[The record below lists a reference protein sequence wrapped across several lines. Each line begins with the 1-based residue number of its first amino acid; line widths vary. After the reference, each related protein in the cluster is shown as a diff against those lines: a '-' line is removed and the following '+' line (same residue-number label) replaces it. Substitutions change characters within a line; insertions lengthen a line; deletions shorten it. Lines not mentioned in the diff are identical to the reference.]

1 MTLFELLYF
10 LGYSIKK
17 GYVAMNQKRL
27 PHQVISIG
35 NITLGGTGKTPA
47 TIALA
52 REAKQRGYRPCI
64 LTRGY
69 KGKAEGPCFV
79 SRGERPLLNA
89 DEAGDEAVLMAEKLG
104 DIPVVKGK
112 NRYEAGMFSL
122 SSLPSALQP
131 DMFLLDDGFQ
141 HWALFR
147 DKDIVLIDSSV
158 PFGNRRMLPLG
169 TLREPIKE
177 IRRADIIV
185 ITKADHIV
193 RDKSTAVLPT
203 HPSPSRGEGKGGGVS
218 HHPKIESL
226 IKELTTYNPHAP
238 IFFADHKPSAFV
250 TNTGESLPIQLAK
263 GKRVFAFCGIGN
275 PESFRETLLSAG
287 LQIKGFLA
295 YRDHHRYSAGDM
307 QSIKDNAERTES
319 EWIVTTE
326 KDIMR
331 LRSFSMPENLV
342 SLAID
347 FTVDEKFYDEVFS
360 Y

>member
-89 DEAGDEAVLMAEKLG
+89 DEAGDEALLMAEKLG

-158 PFGNRRMLPLG
+158 PFGNRRMLPFG

-177 IRRADIIV
+177 IQRADIIV
-185 ITKADHIV
+185 ITKTDLNRNQHTTV
-193 RDKSTAVLPT
+193 DD
-203 HPSPSRGEGKGGGVS
+203 
-218 HHPKIESL
+218 L
-226 IKELTTYNPHAP
+226 IKELKKYNPDVP
-238 IFFADHKPSAFV
+238 IFLAEHSPETFITAKGKTF
-250 TNTGESLPIQLAK
+250 SLEQAK

-275 PESFRETLLSAG
+275 PDSFRETLLSAG

-342 SLAID
+342 SLAIE

-360 Y
+360 FDRALRTT

>member
-52 REAKQRGYRPCI
+52 REAKQRGFRPCI

-122 SSLPSALQP
+122 SSLPSALRP

-169 TLREPIKE
+169 TLREPVKE

-185 ITKADHIV
+185 ITKTDLNRNQHT
-193 RDKSTAVLPT
+193 TAHDLM
-203 HPSPSRGEGKGGGVS
+203 
-218 HHPKIESL
+218 
-226 IKELTTYNPHAP
+226 KELKRYNPDVP
-238 IFFADHKPSAFV
+238 IFFAEHSPETFITVEGKTF
-250 TNTGESLPIQLAK
+250 SLEEAK

-275 PESFRETLLSAG
+275 PQSFRETLLSAG

-307 QSIKDNAERTES
+307 QSIKDNAERTGS

-331 LRSFSMPENLV
+331 LRNFSMPENLV
-342 SLAID
+342 SLAIE
-347 FTVDEKFYDEVFS
+347 FTVDEKFYDEVFTFDRVLRT
-360 Y
+360 

>member
-27 PHQVISIG
+27 PHKVISIG
-35 NITLGGTGKTPA
+35 NITVGGTGKTPA

-52 REAKQRGYRPCI
+52 REAKQRGFRPCI

-69 KGKAEGPCFV
+69 KGKTEGPCFV

-89 DEAGDEAVLMAEKLG
+89 DEAGDEPVLMAEKLG

-112 NRYEAGMFSL
+112 NRYEAGMFAI

-169 TLREPIKE
+169 TLREPVKE

-185 ITKADHIV
+185 ITKAD
-193 RDKSTAVLPT
+193 RDRHQHTTAPD
-203 HPSPSRGEGKGGGVS
+203 
-218 HHPKIESL
+218 L
-226 IKELTTYNPHAP
+226 IKEVTKYNPHAP
-238 IFFADHKPSAFV
+238 IFFADHTPSAFV
-250 TNTGESLPIQLAK
+250 AATGESLPLQQAK
-263 GKRVFAFCGIGN
+263 DKRVFAFCGIGN
-275 PESFRETLLSAG
+275 PDSFRETLLSAD
-287 LQIKGFLA
+287 LQVTGFLA

-307 QSIKDNAERTES
+307 KSIKDNAERTGS

-331 LRSFSMPENLV
+331 LRSLSMPENLV
-342 SLAID
+342 SLAIE
-347 FTVDEKFYDEVFS
+347 FTVDKRFYDEVFTLDRILRT
-360 Y
+360 

>member
-1 MTLFELLYF
+1 MKLFELLYF

-27 PHQVISIG
+27 PHQLISIG
-35 NITLGGTGKTPA
+35 NITVGGTGKTPA

-52 REAKQRGYRPCI
+52 REAKQRGFRPCI

-79 SRGERPLLNA
+79 SRGESTLLNA

-112 NRYEAGMFSL
+112 NRYEAGMFAL
-122 SSLPSALQP
+122 SSLPSALHP
-131 DMFLLDDGFQ
+131 DIFLLDDGFQ

-185 ITKADHIV
+185 LTKAD
-193 RDKSTAVLPT
+193 RDRTQHTTVDD
-203 HPSPSRGEGKGGGVS
+203 
-218 HHPKIESL
+218 L
-226 IKELTTYNPHAP
+226 IKELKKYNPHAP
-238 IFFADHKPSAFV
+238 IFFADHKPSAFI
-250 TNTGESLPIQLAK
+250 TTTGESLPLEQAK
-263 GKRVFAFCGIGN
+263 GRRVFAFCGIGN

-307 QSIKDNAERTES
+307 QSIKDNAEITGS

-331 LRSFSMPENLV
+331 LRSFSMPENLL
-342 SLAID
+342 SLAIE
-347 FTVDEKFYDEVFS
+347 FTVDEKFYDEVFTFDRVLKT
-360 Y
+360 

>member
-1 MTLFELLYF
+1 MTPIELLYF
-10 LGYSIKK
+10 IGYSIKK
-17 GYVAMNQKRL
+17 HYVVKNQKRL

-52 REAKQRGYRPCI
+52 REAKQRGFRPCI

-69 KGKAEGPCFV
+69 KGKAKGPCFV

-89 DEAGDEAVLMAEKLG
+89 DEAGDEAVLMAEKLE

-112 NRYEAGMFSL
+112 NRYEAGMFAL
-122 SSLPSALQP
+122 SSLPSALRP

-147 DKDIVLIDSSV
+147 DKDIALIDSSL

-169 TLREPIKE
+169 TLREPVKE

-185 ITKADHIV
+185 ITKTDLNRNQHITV
-193 RDKSTAVLPT
+193 HD
-203 HPSPSRGEGKGGGVS
+203 
-218 HHPKIESL
+218 L
-226 IKELTTYNPHAP
+226 IKELKTYNPHAP

-250 TNTGESLPIQLAK
+250 TTTGESLHIRLAK
-263 GKRVFAFCGIGN
+263 GKKVFAFCGIGN
-275 PESFRETLLSAG
+275 PQSFRETLLSAG
-287 LQIKGFLA
+287 MRIKGFLA

-307 QSIKDNAERTES
+307 QSIKDNAERTGS

-347 FTVDEKFYDEVFS
+347 FTVDEKFYDEVFTFDRVLRT
-360 Y
+360 

>member
-10 LGYSIKK
+10 LGYSINK
-17 GYVAMNQKRL
+17 GYVAMKQKRL

-52 REAKQRGYRPCI
+52 REAKQRGFRPCI

-69 KGKAEGPCFV
+69 KGKAQGPCFV
-79 SRGERPLLNA
+79 SRGKRPLLNA

-104 DIPVVKGK
+104 DIPVVKGNK
-112 NRYEAGMFSL
+112 RYESGIFAL

-177 IRRADIIV
+177 IKRADIIV
-185 ITKADHIV
+185 ITKADRNRTQHTTV
-193 RDKSTAVLPT
+193 HD
-203 HPSPSRGEGKGGGVS
+203 
-218 HHPKIESL
+218 L
-226 IKELTTYNPHAP
+226 IKELKKYNPHAP

-250 TNTGESLPIQLAK
+250 TTTGELLTLEQAK

-275 PESFRETLLSAG
+275 PQSFRETLLSAG
-287 LQIKGFLA
+287 LQIRGFLA
-295 YRDHHRYSAGDM
+295 YRDHHSYSAGDM
-307 QSIKDNAERTES
+307 QSIKDNAERTGS

-342 SLAID
+342 SLAIE
-347 FTVDEKFYDEVFS
+347 FTVDEKFYDEVFTFDRV
-360 Y
+360 

>member
-1 MTLFELLYF
+1 MTPVELLYF

-17 GYVAMNQKRL
+17 GYVAKNQKRL
-27 PHQVISIG
+27 PHHVISIG

-52 REAKQRGYRPCI
+52 REAKLRGYRPCI

-79 SRGERPLLNA
+79 SRGEGLLLNA
-89 DEAGDEAVLMAEKLG
+89 EEAGDEAVLMAEKLK

-112 NRYEAGMFSL
+112 NRYEAGMFAL
-122 SSLPSALQP
+122 SSLPSALRP

-158 PFGNRRMLPLG
+158 PFGNRRLLPLG
-169 TLREPIKE
+169 TLREPVKE
-177 IRRADIIV
+177 IKRADIIS
-185 ITKADHIV
+185 ITKTDRNKDQHI
-193 RDKSTAVLPT
+193 TAND
-203 HPSPSRGEGKGGGVS
+203 
-218 HHPKIESL
+218 L
-226 IKELTTYNPHAP
+226 IKELKTYNPHAP
-238 IFFADHKPSAFV
+238 IFLADHKPSAFV
-250 TNTGESLPIQLAK
+250 AAK
-263 GKRVFAFCGIGN
+263 GELVADQVADGKTVFAFCGIGN
-275 PESFRETLLSAG
+275 PQSFRKTLLSAG

-295 YRDHHRYSAGDM
+295 YRDHHRYRTGDI
-307 QSIKDNAERTES
+307 QSIKDNAERTGS

-331 LRSFSMPENLV
+331 LRGFNMPENLV
-342 SLAID
+342 SLAIE
-347 FTVDEKFYDEVFS
+347 FAVDEGFYDEVFNF
-360 Y
+360 

>member
-52 REAKQRGYRPCI
+52 REAKQRGFRPCI

-89 DEAGDEAVLMAEKLG
+89 DEAGDEAVMMAEKLE

-185 ITKADHIV
+185 ITKTDLNRNQHT
-193 RDKSTAVLPT
+193 TA
-203 HPSPSRGEGKGGGVS
+203 HD
-218 HHPKIESL
+218 L
-226 IKELTTYNPHAP
+226 IKELKTYNPDAP

-250 TNTGESLPIQLAK
+250 TTTGESLPIQQAK

-275 PESFRETLLSAG
+275 PQSFRETLLSAG

-342 SLAID
+342 SLAIE

-360 Y
+360 

>member
-52 REAKQRGYRPCI
+52 GEAKQRGFRPCI

-69 KGKAEGPCFV
+69 KGKAKGPCFV
-79 SRGERPLLNA
+79 SRGEGPLLSA
-89 DEAGDEAVLMAEKLG
+89 DEAGDEAVLMAEKLR

-147 DKDIVLIDSSV
+147 NKDIVLIDSSV
-158 PFGNRRMLPLG
+158 PFGNRKMLPLG
-169 TLREPIKE
+169 TLREPVKE

-185 ITKADHIV
+185 ITKTP
-193 RDKSTAVLPT
+193 S
-203 HPSPSRGEGKGGGVS
+203 HPSPSRGEGKGGGDS

-226 IKELTTYNPHAP
+226 IKEIKTYNPDVP
-238 IFFADHKPSAFV
+238 IFLAEHSPEAFI
-250 TNTGESLPIQLAK
+250 TAK
-263 GKRVFAFCGIGN
+263 GKTFSLEQAKGKMVFAFCGIGN
-275 PESFRETLLSAG
+275 PHSFRETLLSAG

-342 SLAID
+342 SLAIE
-347 FTVDEKFYDEVFS
+347 FTVDGRFYDEVFS
-360 Y
+360 

>member
-1 MTLFELLYF
+1 MTLFEFLYF

-17 GYVAMNQKRL
+17 GYVVINQKRL
-27 PHQVISIG
+27 PHKVISIG

-52 REAKQRGYRPCI
+52 REAKQRGFRPCI

-89 DEAGDEAVLMAEKLG
+89 DEAGDEAVLMAEKSG

-169 TLREPIKE
+169 TLREPVKE

-185 ITKADHIV
+185 ITKTDLNRNQHTTLHDLA
-193 RDKSTAVLPT
+193 
-203 HPSPSRGEGKGGGVS
+203 
-218 HHPKIESL
+218 
-226 IKELTTYNPHAP
+226 KELKKYNPHAP
-238 IFFADHKPSAFV
+238 IFFAEHKPLAFV
-250 TNTGESLPIQLAK
+250 TTTGESLPLQQAK

-275 PESFRETLLSAG
+275 PNSFRETLLSAG
-287 LQIKGFLA
+287 LQITGFLEF
-295 YRDHHRYSAGDM
+295 RDHYRYSAGDM
-307 QSIKDNAERTES
+307 QSIKDSAEKTGS

-331 LRSFSMPENLV
+331 LKDLDLP
-342 SLAID
+342 
-347 FTVDEKFYDEVFS
+347 
-360 Y
+360 

>member
-17 GYVAMNQKRL
+17 GYVAINQKRL
-27 PHQVISIG
+27 PHKVISIG
-35 NITLGGTGKTPA
+35 NITVGGTGKTPA
-47 TIALA
+47 TMALA

-89 DEAGDEAVLMAEKLG
+89 DEAGDEAVLMADKLVN
-104 DIPVVKGK
+104 IPVVKGK
-112 NRYEAGMFSL
+112 NRYEAGMFAL

-147 DKDIVLIDSSV
+147 NKDIVLIDSSV

-169 TLREPIKE
+169 TLREPVKE

-185 ITKADHIV
+185 ITKAD
-193 RDKSTAVLPT
+193 RDKNHLTTAPD
-203 HPSPSRGEGKGGGVS
+203 
-218 HHPKIESL
+218 L
-226 IKELTTYNPHAP
+226 IKELTKYNTHAP

-250 TNTGESLPIQLAK
+250 TATGESLPLQQAE
-263 GKRVFAFCGIGN
+263 GKKVFAFCGIGN
-275 PESFRETLLSAG
+275 PDSFRETLLSAG

-295 YRDHHRYSAGDM
+295 FRDHHRYSAGDM
-307 QSIKDNAERTES
+307 QSIRNNAEKTGS

-331 LRSFSMPENLV
+331 LRNFSMPENLV
-342 SLAID
+342 SLAIE
-347 FTVDEKFYDEVFS
+347 FTVDERFYDEVFS
-360 Y
+360 FDRVLKT